1 MENNN
6 IARII
11 RKFLSS
17 RFPSETEEKV
27 QKWIV
32 KGKDTQAKEKASLDY
47 WNELEVKADSN
58 TYAALERVNLRIGY
72 NKEHLKNIVSYRKL
86 TRVAA
91 VIIPLFLLGGFLL
104 YSLSVGDELIE
115 VTAAYGEQKRLL
127 LPDSSEIWLNA
138 GSTITY
144 PQTFAEDKRLVTLDG
159 EAYFIVSKDITKPF
173 IVETSQ
179 LSVKVLGTKFNVRAY
194 TDDERISTTL
204 TSGKVEVNVRSQL
217 PRILQP
223 NERLTYDKSTSHI
236 DISTV
241 ESIDTD
247 SWIKG
252 RLFFTNATAE
262 EIFRTLERR
271 YNTTIENTLSIP
283 ATRRYTVKF
292 LKDENLN
299 EMLNILA
306 DIIGFTYQQNENKI
320 IITK

>member
-58 TYAALERVNLRIGY
+58 TYTALERVNLRIGY
-72 NKEHLKNIVSYRKL
+72 NKEHLKNIASYRKF

-138 GSTITY
+138 GSSIIY
-144 PQTFAEDKRLVTLDG
+144 PQTFAEDKRLITLDG
-159 EAYFIVSKDITKPF
+159 EAYFIVSKDTTKPF

-217 PRILQP
+217 SRILQP

-262 EIFRTLERR
+262 EIFRALERR

>member
-58 TYAALERVNLRIGY
+58 TYTALERVNLRIGY

-91 VIIPLFLLGGFLL
+91 VIIPFFLLGGFLL

-138 GSTITY
+138 GSSIIY
-144 PQTFAEDKRLVTLDG
+144 PKTFAENKRLVTLDG
-159 EAYFIVSKDITKPF
+159 EAYFIVSKDTTKPF

-194 TDDERISTTL
+194 ADDERISTTL
-204 TSGKVEVNVRSQL
+204 TSGKVEVYVRSQL

-223 NERLTYDKSTSHI
+223 NERLTYDESTSHI

>member
-27 QKWIV
+27 QKWLI
-32 KGKDTQAKEKASLDY
+32 KEKDTQAKEKASLDY
-47 WNELEVKADSN
+47 WNELEIKADSN
-58 TYAALERVNLRIGY
+58 TYTALERVNLRIGY
-72 NKEHLKNIVSYRKL
+72 NKEHLKNIVSYRKF

-91 VIIPLFLLGGFLL
+91 VIIPLFLLTGFFL
-104 YSLSVGDELIE
+104 YSLSAGNELIE
-115 VTAAYGEQKRLL
+115 VTAPYGEQKRLL

-144 PQTFAEDKRLVTLDG
+144 PETFAEDKRLVTLDG
-159 EAYFIVSKDITKPF
+159 EAYFIVSKDTTKPF

-194 TDDERISTTL
+194 ADDERISTTL

-241 ESIDTD
+241 ESVDTD

-252 RLFFTNATAE
+252 RLVFTNVTAE
-262 EIFRTLERR
+262 EIFRALERR

>member
-47 WNELEVKADSN
+47 WNELEIKADSN
-58 TYAALERVNLRIGY
+58 TYTALERVNLRIGY
-72 NKEHLKNIVSYRKL
+72 NKEHLKNIVSYRKF

-91 VIIPLFLLGGFLL
+91 VIIPFFLLGGFLL

-144 PQTFAEDKRLVTLDG
+144 PETFAEDKRLVTLDG
-159 EAYFIVSKDITKPF
+159 EAYFIVSKDATKPF

-179 LSVKVLGTKFNVRAY
+179 LSIKVLGTKFNVRAY
-194 TDDERISTTL
+194 ADDERISTTL

-252 RLFFTNATAE
+252 RLVFTNATAE
-262 EIFRTLERR
+262 EIFRALERR

-292 LKDENLN
+292 LKDEKLN

>member
-47 WNELEVKADSN
+47 WNKLEVKADSN
-58 TYAALERVNLRIGY
+58 TYTALERVNLRIGY
-72 NKEHLKNIVSYRKL
+72 NKEHLKNIASYRKF

-91 VIIPLFLLGGFLL
+91 VIIPFFLLGGFLL

-159 EAYFIVSKDITKPF
+159 EAYFIVSKDTTKPF

-194 TDDERISTTL
+194 ADDERISTTL

-262 EIFRTLERR
+262 EIFRALERR

>member
-1 MENNN
+1 MENYN

-17 RFPSETEEKV
+17 RFPSDTEEKV

-91 VIIPLFLLGGFLL
+91 VIIPFFLLGGFLL

-138 GSTITY
+138 GSSIIY
-144 PQTFAEDKRLVTLDG
+144 PKTFAENKRLVTLDG
-159 EAYFIVSKDITKPF
+159 EAYFIVSKDTTKPF

-179 LSVKVLGTKFNVRAY
+179 LSVKVIGTKFNVRAY
-194 TDDERISTTL
+194 ADDERISTTL

-223 NERLTYDKSTSHI
+223 NERLTYDESTSHI

-252 RLFFTNATAE
+252 RLFFANATAE

>member
-72 NKEHLKNIVSYRKL
+72 NKEHLKNIVSYRKF

-138 GSTITY
+138 GSSIIY
-144 PQTFAEDKRLVTLDG
+144 PKTFAENKRLVTLDG
-159 EAYFIVSKDITKPF
+159 EAYFIVSKDTTKPF
-173 IVETSQ
+173 IVETSH
-179 LSVKVLGTKFNVRAY
+179 LSVKVLGTKFNVKAY
-194 TDDERISTTL
+194 ADDERVSATL
-204 TSGKVEVNVRSQL
+204 TSGKVEVKVHSQL

-223 NERLTYDKSTSHI
+223 NERLTYDESTSHI

-252 RLFFTNATAE
+252 RLFFANATAE
-262 EIFRTLERR
+262 EIFRALERR

>member
-1 MENNN
+1 MENYN

-17 RFPSETEEKV
+17 RFPSDTEEKV

-72 NKEHLKNIVSYRKL
+72 NKEHLKNIVSYRKF

-138 GSTITY
+138 GSSIIY
-144 PQTFAEDKRLVTLDG
+144 PKTFAENKRLVTLDG
-159 EAYFIVSKDITKPF
+159 EAYFIVSKDTTKPF

-179 LSVKVLGTKFNVRAY
+179 LSVKVLGTKFNIRAY
-194 TDDERISTTL
+194 ADDERISTTL

-252 RLFFTNATAE
+252 RLFFANATAE
-262 EIFRTLERR
+262 EIFRALERR

>member
-1 MENNN
+1 MDNNN

-47 WNELEVKADSN
+47 WNKLEVKADSN
-58 TYAALERVNLRIGY
+58 TYTALERVNLRIGY
-72 NKEHLKNIVSYRKL
+72 NKEHLKNIASYRKF

-91 VIIPLFLLGGFLL
+91 VIIPFFLLGGFLL

-159 EAYFIVSKDITKPF
+159 EAYFIVSKDTTKPF

-194 TDDERISTTL
+194 ADDERISTTL

-262 EIFRTLERR
+262 EILRALERR

>member
-27 QKWIV
+27 QKWLI
-32 KGKDTQAKEKASLDY
+32 KEKDTQAKEKASLDY
-47 WNELEVKADSN
+47 WNELEIKADSN
-58 TYAALERVNLRIGY
+58 TYTALERVNLRIGY
-72 NKEHLKNIVSYRKL
+72 NKEHLKNIVSYRKF

-91 VIIPLFLLGGFLL
+91 VIIPLFFLAGFFL
-104 YSLSVGDELIE
+104 YSLSAGNELIE

-127 LPDSSEIWLNA
+127 LPDNSEIWLNA

-159 EAYFIVSKDITKPF
+159 EAYFIVSKDATKPF

-194 TDDERISTTL
+194 ADDERISTTL
-204 TSGKVEVNVRSQL
+204 TSGKVEVNVCSQF

-236 DISTV
+236 AISTV
-241 ESIDTD
+241 ESVDTD

-252 RLFFTNATAE
+252 RLVFTNATAE
-262 EIFRTLERR
+262 EIFRALERR

>member
-27 QKWIV
+27 QKWFI
-32 KGKDTQAKEKASLDY
+32 KEKDTQAKEKASLDY

-58 TYAALERVNLRIGY
+58 TYTALERVNLRIGY
-72 NKEHLKNIVSYRKL
+72 NKEHLKNIVSYRKF

-91 VIIPLFLLGGFLL
+91 VIIPLFLLAGFLL
-104 YSLSVGDELIE
+104 YSLSAGNELIE

-159 EAYFIVSKDITKPF
+159 EAYFIVSKDTMKPF

-194 TDDERISTTL
+194 ADDERISTTL

-252 RLFFTNATAE
+252 RLFFTNATAK
-262 EIFRTLERR
+262 EIFRALERR

>member
-17 RFPSETEEKV
+17 RFPSDTEEKV

-32 KGKDTQAKEKASLDY
+32 KGKNTQAKEKASLDY

-72 NKEHLKNIVSYRKL
+72 NKEHLKNIVSYRKF

-159 EAYFIVSKDITKPF
+159 EAYFIVSKDTTKPF

-223 NERLTYDKSTSHI
+223 NERLTYDKSTSHV

-292 LKDENLN
+292 LKNENLN